1 MDGNINTFDV
11 NAINVLN
18 NILSVINSDLENTIN
33 ESFNETKVIKKPL
46 AKDYKENLEKYIVK
60 SSDVGEIKCAICQ
73 DDFEEG
79 ETVIKLDCD
88 SESPH
93 FFHLGEDKD
102 MCCGI
107 YPWFEENNT
116 CPVCRKEFPYE
127 EEPVQEEE
135 PFQEEQAVQEEEHV
149 QEEQHDPMVIRLNP
163 FFSSILLNHIQ
174 QQQRDESDEE
184 EINQEDNPFLHLINN
199 TLSEVIE
206 ERQLEEAIQRSM
218 EEI

>member
-1 MDGNINTFDV
+1 MDGNINTYSLNV
-11 NAINVLN
+11 NAFNLLN
-18 NILSVINSDLENTIN
+18 LFSVFNSDLENTMN

-93 FFHLGEDKD
+93 FFHLGENKD

-127 EEPVQEEE
+127 EEPVQEEQ
-135 PFQEEQAVQEEEHV
+135 PIQEEQPV
-149 QEEQHDPMVIRLNP
+149 QEEQQRDPMVIRLNP
-163 FFSSILLNHIQ
+163 FFSSILLNQIQ
-174 QQQRDESDEE
+174 QQQRDGSDEE
-184 EINQEDNPFLHLINN
+184 EINQEDNPFLNLINN

-218 EEI
+218 DEI